1 MKGICCYCLYKHHTS
16 KMDRKKEKE
25 YIVTIKNLKKSY
37 EDHLLFDQYNLSIET
52 GEFISITGPSGCG
65 KTTLLNM
72 VGGLEPYDA
81 GQIIV
86 KGKDIGE
93 KSNKLEYFSDVVG
106 FLFQNFVLMEDK
118 TVEENLNIIKAH
130 NRSEMSIESA
140 LGIMGL
146 QNKLKSK
153 VYTLSGGE
161 QQRVALARL
170 LIKKCDLILA
180 DEPTGSLDKKNADL
194 VMSILKEINQT
205 GKTILLV
212 SHDSEI
218 IKYGDRVLK
227 LKTVGELL

>member
-1 MKGICCYCLYKHHTS
+1 
-16 KMDRKKEKE
+16 MDRKKEKE